1 MYLFL
6 VIWSLVVWSLLAAA
20 KVDYKSISA
29 ATQRLNPNPFD
40 KENTTNSSFID
51 HVFWSLYM
59 PHLKKPC
66 RENYFSLRPTI
77 RSRSEAA
84 GKSYQMNHKNIM
96 HSSKECVLRQQQG
109 RSIILTKHFSR
120 TISLRVP
127 WDHKKKPPKCS
138 ISYLFSQLRII
149 WYSDF
154 HSWCVCLG
162 QQLMEKHHLPGPIS
176 PYSSIYTLQVSVQ
189 WILITR
195 SNEQQWNLMK
205 IFLPTSS
212 SQFAQ

>member
-154 HSWCVCLG
+154 HLVCVLG
-162 QQLMEKHHLPGPIS
+162 AAADGETPFTRAHLPLLIHL
-176 PYSSIYTLQVSVQ
+176 YTPSVSAMDIDYTVK
-189 WILITR
+189 WAT
-195 SNEQQWNLMK
+195 MK
-205 IFLPTSS
+205 PDEDFPSYF
-212 SQFAQ
+212 Q